1 MALSVWKFLFP
12 NMNPSL
18 KNRVGYHRLFV
29 TVYRNS
35 QMLRH
40 RHYRCRQKKVN
51 MLSALQSY
59 QYLHNRAPEL
69 LVRIQRDEH
78 VSLVFICMCTI
89 VAPVCAGGWKLGFP
103 MGKARITHPSDVDTS
118 QLSSSFPLTVK
129 DLLLS
134 GTSEP
139 VSILLLPDREGGD
152 GWGLG
157 ESVSNAC
164 LWIFHCFLDLRDLL
178 FTFCVW
184 VCMCTLVKK
193 KKKKTNK
200 WITTVPDLMNSARGK
215 AFGIANEISIFT
227 LVCGTLCWMCSNWWL
242 FSEPERR
249 KTQKIFISILPK
261 MIFSNLPIT
270 FIHSYKILEIK
281 YLLNVWRILY
291 YVALLNSILW
301 RESLLGQHIRYSHF
315 THSHKKKLD
324 YQVKIT
330 MTRII
335 R

>member
-1 MALSVWKFLFP
+1 
-12 NMNPSL
+12 
-18 KNRVGYHRLFV
+18 
-29 TVYRNS
+29 
-35 QMLRH
+35 MLRH
-40 RHYRCRQKKVN
+40 RHYQYGQKKVN

-59 QYLHNRAPEL
+59 RYLHNRAPEL
-69 LVRIQRDEH
+69 LVRIQWDEH

-89 VAPVCAGGWKLGFP
+89 VAPVCTGGWKLGFP
-103 MGKARITHPSDVDTS
+103 MGKMRITHPSDVDTS

-184 VCMCTLVKK
+184 VCMCNN
-193 KKKKTNK
+193 NK
-200 WITTVPDLMNSARGK
+200 WITLVPDLMNSARGK

-227 LVCGTLCWMCSNWWL
+227 LVCGKLCWMCSNWGL

-261 MIFSNLPIT
+261 MIF
-270 FIHSYKILEIK
+270 F
-281 YLLNVWRILY
+281 
-291 YVALLNSILW
+291 
-301 RESLLGQHIRYSHF
+301 
-315 THSHKKKLD
+315 
-324 YQVKIT
+324 
-330 MTRII
+330 
-335 R
+335 

>member
-1 MALSVWKFLFP
+1 MIIALSVWKFLFL
-12 NMNPSL
+12 NMNPSI
-18 KNRVGYHRLFV
+18 KNRVGYHGLFV

-40 RHYRCRQKKVN
+40 RHYQYGQKKVN

-59 QYLHNRAPEL
+59 QYLHNQAPEL

-89 VAPVCAGGWKLGFP
+89 VAPVCAGGWKLGFQ
-103 MGKARITHPSDVDTS
+103 MGKTRITQPSDVHTS

-139 VSILLLPDREGGD
+139 VSIMLLPDREWGD
-152 GWGLG
+152 GWGSG
-157 ESVSNAC
+157 ERVSNAC

-193 KKKKTNK
+193 TTKKNK
-200 WITTVPDLMNSARGK
+200 WITTVPGLMNSARGK

-227 LVCGTLCWMCSNWWL
+227 LVCGKLCWMCSNWGL
-242 FSEPERR
+242 LSEAERR
-249 KTQKIFISILPK
+249 KTQKILLVFYQRY
-261 MIFSNLPIT
+261 IF
-270 FIHSYKILEIK
+270 
-281 YLLNVWRILY
+281 
-291 YVALLNSILW
+291 
-301 RESLLGQHIRYSHF
+301 
-315 THSHKKKLD
+315 
-324 YQVKIT
+324 
-330 MTRII
+330 
-335 R
+335 

>member
-1 MALSVWKFLFP
+1 MALSVWKFLFL

-18 KNRVGYHRLFV
+18 KNIVGYHRLFV

-193 KKKKTNK
+193 KRKQTSGLLQSLIS
-200 WITTVPDLMNSARGK
+200 WIQQGVRPLELQMKFLFLLLFVGRFAECAATDGCFLSRREGRHK
-215 AFGIANEISIFT
+215 RFL
-227 LVCGTLCWMCSNWWL
+227 LVFYRRL
-242 FSEPERR
+242 F
-249 KTQKIFISILPK
+249 FL
-261 MIFSNLPIT
+261 NLPIT

-324 YQVKIT
+324 YQIKIT